1 MRRASHWNDGKKAA
15 YMSVSPSWLAGW
27 TRSSATLGWTLVGL
41 LLLAPIVGCQ
51 GWGTGRT
58 PLAPVPVAFT
68 TPPQS
73 QDLFAVVNR
82 RTQAVRQLQAET
94 TVGISGLPA
103 KLSGSLILERPQR
116 LRLKVSPLGM
126 DSLGADIGSNDQQ
139 FWVWVKSGGVMADSV
154 LMYANHQE
162 YAQSPVAA
170 VMPLEP
176 RWITDALGLVTF
188 EPQGQYVGPTV
199 NAAGW
204 LEVRA
209 WEQTARGPVAS
220 LMVFDSKT
228 GLLKQKS
235 LYDPQGSLIGYCD
248 IGNYQYFSEVDAAI
262 PVEMTLHFRPGS
274 EMESKATIQLSNI
287 RLNGLY
293 VDPETA
299 WAMPNPVGIQ
309 RVDLAR
315 TPLAPG
321 GVPTAAVGQAAAV
334 GNVDRRNALRGQW
347 LGR

>member
-1 MRRASHWNDGKKAA
+1 
-15 YMSVSPSWLAGW
+15 MSVSFSRLARWTNSPTALVSLLAGLVW
-27 TRSSATLGWTLVGL
+27 VATG
-41 LLLAPIVGCQ
+41 AGCQ

-68 TPPQS
+68 APPQS

-126 DSLGADIGSNDQQ
+126 DSLGADIGSNEQQ
-139 FWVWVKSGGVMADSV
+139 FWVWVKSGGVLADSV
-154 LMYANHQE
+154 LLYANHQE
-162 YAQSPVAA
+162 YAQSQVAA

-188 EPQGQYVGPTV
+188 EPQGQYVGPTTR
-199 NAAGW
+199 ADGR

-220 LMVFDSKT
+220 LMVFDAKT

-274 EMESKATIQLSNI
+274 DMASTATIQLSNI

-315 TPLAPG
+315 TPVMPG
-321 GVPTAAVGQAAAV
+321 GMPTAANAPAAQAANPRQAF
-334 GNVDRRNALRGQW
+334 RGQW

>member
-1 MRRASHWNDGKKAA
+1 
-15 YMSVSPSWLAGW
+15 MSVS
-27 TRSSATLGWTLVGL
+27 RVGRGRWIVF
-41 LLLAPIVGCQ
+41 LAPFVWCLWGSLLIALSGGCQ
-51 GWGTGRT
+51 GWGSGRT
-58 PLAPVPVAFT
+58 ALTPVPVTFK

-73 QDLFAVVNR
+73 QDLFEVVNR
-82 RTQAVRQLQAET
+82 RTRAVQQLQAET

-126 DSLGADIGSNDQQ
+126 DSLGADIGSNEQQ

-154 LMYANHQE
+154 LMFANHQE

-176 RWITDALGLVTF
+176 RWITDALGLVSF

-199 NAAGW
+199 RSDGR
-204 LEVRA
+204 LEVRS
-209 WEQTARGPVAS
+209 WEQTARGTVAS
-220 LMVFDSKT
+220 LMVFDAQT

-235 LYDPQGSLIGYCD
+235 LYDPQGGLIGYCD
-248 IGNYQYFSEVDAAI
+248 IGNYQYFSELGAAI

-274 EMESKATIQLSNI
+274 EMASTATIQLSNI

-299 WAMPNPVGIQ
+299 WTMPNPVGVQ

-315 TPLAPG
+315 TPTVPG
-321 GVPTAAVGQAAAV
+321 GLPTAAQVPAASSADPRQAF
-334 GNVDRRNALRGQW
+334 RGQW